1 MKLFYEFRC
10 SRDGKCAHTE
20 YLDYLVASLCHV
32 PYDRKLYTVPAG
44 NSVNWLSVVVSALC
58 AMGSQ
63 KLSEMKSIGMDEILE
78 AVENGTTGK
87 VIDFKKPFEEIFKMF
102 KRMDMFVYVQLI
114 ADDDDTEKYKTKE
127 PEKWFTLDE
136 LIKLKWG
143 TTPVAKLEP
152 AWWPDQCYSYS
163 ELMEDEKVRGQYSI
177 YSRGDHMLVFSNK
190 DWGVKEMYLVNTETR
205 KAFHLVDNEGNVR
218 AFTHDDID
226 SSVFEAEHTH
236 NAYVLQVCY
245 AKMYVGDFVNGRAR
259 VEWMLYP
266 DGMYFAD
273 EDGYGMEDNDEVN
286 IAAVI
291 DEDCKV
297 VEKFNLIHD

>member
-10 SRDGKCAHTE
+10 SRNGKCAHTE

-32 PYDRKLYTVPAG
+32 PLDEKLYTVPAD
-44 NSVNWLSVVVSALC
+44 NSVTWLSVVFSTLC
-58 AMGSQ
+58 DMGYQ
-63 KLSEMKSIGMDEILE
+63 KLSEMGTVGMDEFLE

-102 KRMDMFVYVQLI
+102 KRMDLFVYVQLI

-190 DWGVKEMYLVNTETR
+190 EWGVKEMYLVNTKTQ
-205 KAFHLVDNEGNVR
+205 KAFHLVDRDGNVR
-218 AFTHDDID
+218 AFTHNDIEP
-226 SSVFEAEHTH
+226 SVFDAEHTH
-236 NAYVLQVCY
+236 NANVLEVCY
-245 AKMYVGDFVNGRAR
+245 AKLSISQFVDGKATI
-259 VEWMLYP
+259 EWMLYP
-266 DGMYFAD
+266 NGMYFAD
-273 EDGYGMEDNDEVN
+273 EDGFGMEDNDEVN

-291 DEDCKV
+291 DEDCKII
-297 VEKFNLIHD
+297 EKFKLVNN